1 MGKYTIQQLAEILVK
16 KNGLNEKEAQ
26 DFVVAIFE
34 IVKEGLEQDKLVKIK
49 GFGTFKIIDIDPR
62 ASINVNTGERVLIE
76 GHQKITFTPDAVMK
90 EMVNRPFSQFE
101 TVILNDGVDLSE
113 IDRTYNFE
121 PDNNTGVEESETE
134 QDTQETQD
142 NTQDTQDNTQGTQ
155 DNTQETQDTQAEVST
170 EKTTIV
176 EEPELTI
183 VETTEEPEPT
193 IVETTEEPEPTIVET
208 TEEPETT
215 IVETTEEPEPPTIT
229 SEEVPAREV
238 VANGP
243 CDQEEDDDDD
253 DDTASPDVFDDDSET
268 SGSYWKWVVAA
279 VVCLI
284 LMAAAAY
291 GGYMFGLEEGKHQE
305 KKSQIADYA
314 AQLDKQTAELRKQRL
329 ANQEQVLADTSATA
343 KKVAETSA
351 TAQKVADTSPTKK
364 EVSATSPATQ
374 PATSTPSAE
383 EDYSRYNTS
392 DVRIRTGAYI
402 IIGIDKTVTAQEG
415 QTIGKI
421 AQSQLGPGM
430 SCYVEAV
437 NGMKENTVLKK
448 GTRIKIPKLRHKKK
462 KLPVNR

>member
-134 QDTQETQD
+134 QD
-142 NTQDTQDNTQGTQ
+142 NTQDTQ

-176 EEPELTI
+176 
-183 VETTEEPEPT
+183 EEPEPT

-229 SEEVPAREV
+229 SEKVPAREV
-238 VANGP
+238 VADGP
-243 CDQEEDDDDD
+243 CDQEEEDDDD

-329 ANQEQVLADTSATA
+329 ANQEQALADTSATA
-343 KKVAETSA
+343 K
-351 TAQKVADTSPTKK
+351 KVADTSPTKK

-402 IIGIDKTVTAQEG
+402 IVGIDKTVTAQEG

>member
-142 NTQDTQDNTQGTQ
+142 NTQDTQD
-155 DNTQETQDTQAEVST
+155 TQAEVST

-176 EEPELTI
+176 
-183 VETTEEPEPT
+183 EEPEPT

-215 IVETTEEPEPPTIT
+215 IVETTEEPEPTIVETTEEPEPPSIT
-229 SEEVPAREV
+229 SEEVPAREA

-329 ANQEQVLADTSATA
+329 ANQEQALADTSATA
-343 KKVAETSA
+343 KKVADTSA
-351 TAQKVADTSPTKK
+351 TAPKVADTSPTKK

-402 IIGIDKTVTAQEG
+402 IVGIDKTVTAQEG

>member
-134 QDTQETQD
+134 QDNTQETLDNTQETQD
-142 NTQDTQDNTQGTQ
+142 NTQD
-155 DNTQETQDTQAEVST
+155 TQDTQAEVST

-176 EEPELTI
+176 
-183 VETTEEPEPT
+183 EEPEPT

-208 TEEPETT
+208 TEEPE
-215 IVETTEEPEPPTIT
+215 PPTIT
-229 SEEVPAREV
+229 SEEVPAREA
-238 VANGP
+238 VADGH
-243 CDQEEDDDDD
+243 CDQEEEEDDDDD

-329 ANQEQVLADTSATA
+329 ANQEQALADTSATA
-343 KKVAETSA
+343 KKVADTSA

-374 PATSTPSAE
+374 SATSTPSAE

-402 IIGIDKTVTAQEG
+402 IVGIDKTVTAQEG

>member
-134 QDTQETQD
+134 QDNTQDTQDNTQETQD
-142 NTQDTQDNTQGTQ
+142 NTQDTQDNTQ
-155 DNTQETQDTQAEVST
+155 DTQDTQAEVST

-176 EEPELTI
+176 EEPE
-183 VETTEEPEPT
+183 P
-193 IVETTEEPEPTIVET
+193 
-208 TEEPETT
+208 T
-215 IVETTEEPEPPTIT
+215 IVETTEEPEPPTVT
-229 SEEVPAREV
+229 SEEVPAREA
-238 VANGP
+238 VADGP

-329 ANQEQVLADTSATA
+329 ANQEQALADTSATA
-343 KKVAETSA
+343 K
-351 TAQKVADTSPTKK
+351 KVADTSPTKK

-374 PATSTPSAE
+374 SATSTPSAE

-402 IIGIDKTVTAQEG
+402 IVGIDKTVTAQEG

>member
-142 NTQDTQDNTQGTQ
+142 NTQDTQDTQT
-155 DNTQETQDTQAEVST
+155 EVST

-176 EEPELTI
+176 
-183 VETTEEPEPT
+183 EEPEPT

-208 TEEPETT
+208 TEEPE
-215 IVETTEEPEPPTIT
+215 PPSIT
-229 SEEVPAREV
+229 SEEVPAREA

-343 KKVAETSA
+343 KKVA
-351 TAQKVADTSPTKK
+351 DTSPTKK

-374 PATSTPSAE
+374 SATSTPSAE

-402 IIGIDKTVTAQEG
+402 IVGIDKTVTAQEG

>member
-134 QDTQETQD
+134 QDTQDTQDNTQETQD
-142 NTQDTQDNTQGTQ
+142 NTQD
-155 DNTQETQDTQAEVST
+155 TQDTQAEVST

-176 EEPELTI
+176 
-183 VETTEEPEPT
+183 EEPEPT

-208 TEEPETT
+208 TEEPE
-215 IVETTEEPEPPTIT
+215 PPTVT
-229 SEEVPAREV
+229 SEEVPAREA
-238 VANGP
+238 VADGP

-329 ANQEQVLADTSATA
+329 ANQEQALADTSATA
-343 KKVAETSA
+343 K
-351 TAQKVADTSPTKK
+351 KVADTSPTKK

-402 IIGIDKTVTAQEG
+402 IVGIDKTVTAQEG

>member
-142 NTQDTQDNTQGTQ
+142 NTQDTQD
-155 DNTQETQDTQAEVST
+155 TQAEVST
-170 EKTTIV
+170 EKATIV
-176 EEPELTI
+176 
-183 VETTEEPEPT
+183 EEPEPT

-208 TEEPETT
+208 TEEPE
-215 IVETTEEPEPPTIT
+215 PPTIT
-229 SEEVPAREV
+229 SEEVPAREA

-243 CDQEEDDDDD
+243 CDQEEEDDDD

-329 ANQEQVLADTSATA
+329 ANQEQALADTSATA
-343 KKVAETSA
+343 K
-351 TAQKVADTSPTKK
+351 KVADTSPTKK

-402 IIGIDKTVTAQEG
+402 IVGIDKTVTAQEG